1 MTSVAMTLAE
11 WAAGIT
17 PGPDDEELAHRSL
30 LDTVAVP
37 AWTPTQPD
45 GPGIMRRRR

>member
-30 LDTVAVP
+30 LDT
-37 AWTPTQPD
+37 PTQPH